1 VVYDRLSRG
10 AHQVTVRATDEIRNK
25 EEDGFLFTVGT
36 PEQLQRLQGD
46 NNNKKGHFLGDSC
59 LLPHALGLRVDK
71 VPRKTLIATQRK

>member
-1 VVYDRLSRG
+1 MDFSLLS
-10 AHQVTVRATDEIRNK
+10 AP
-25 EEDGFLFTVGT
+25 

-71 VPRKTLIATQRK
+71 VSRKTLIARQRKEPLYELYTQGTSAKGLSA